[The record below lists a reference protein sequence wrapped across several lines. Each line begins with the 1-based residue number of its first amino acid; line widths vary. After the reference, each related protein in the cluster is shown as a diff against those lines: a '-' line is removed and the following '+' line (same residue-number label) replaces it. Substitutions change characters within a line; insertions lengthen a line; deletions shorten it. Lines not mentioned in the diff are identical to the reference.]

1 MPMPKYNEMY
11 QPILE
16 LMADG
21 NAHKLTELYRA
32 VAKWFH
38 LTDEECAE
46 QLPSGQPILKNR
58 VGWAKT
64 YLKKAGLI
72 VNEKRGSVVLSPE
85 GMKVQAQ
92 GSGQVNNQFL
102 MKYSG
107 FQAFQNVSRN
117 QHHADSDG
125 PELGDQQAQTP
136 DDLMEEAFQRIN
148 STLVDEVL
156 SEVVKMSPA
165 AFERFAL
172 RLLQKM
178 GYGTFDDAART
189 TALSSDEGID
199 GILMEDK
206 LGFSLIY
213 IQAKKWD
220 IDSSVGR
227 PEIQAFVGAI
237 SGRGGKG
244 LFVTTARF
252 SKKAREY
259 ANQQHIILVD
269 GEKLAKLMIEHNFC
283 VSVKRNY
290 EIKAINNDEL
300 NEFLD

>member
-1 MPMPKYNEMY
+1 MPLPKYNEMY

-21 NAHKLTELYRA
+21 NAHKLTELYGA
-32 VAKWFH
+32 VAEWFH
-38 LTDEECAE
+38 LTDKECAE

-64 YLKKAGLI
+64 YLKKAGLL
-72 VNEKRGSVVLSPE
+72 VNDKRGSVALSPE
-85 GMKVQAQ
+85 GMKIQAQ
-92 GSGQVNNQFL
+92 GFDQVNNQFL
-102 MKYSG
+102 MQYSG
-107 FQAFQNVSRN
+107 FQAFQNASSAQNYVGIV
-117 QHHADSDG
+117 D
-125 PELGDQQAQTP
+125 PELDDQQAQTP
-136 DDLMEEAFQRIN
+136 DDLMEEAYQRIN
-148 STLVDEVL
+148 SALVDEVL
-156 SEVVKMSPA
+156 SEVMKLSPA
-165 AFERFAL
+165 SFERFAL

-178 GYGTFDDAART
+178 GYGTFDDAAQT
-189 TALSSDEGID
+189 TALSGDEGID

-206 LGFSLIY
+206 LGFNLIY

-220 IDSSVGR
+220 IDNSVGR

-244 LFVTTARF
+244 LFITTARF

-269 GEKLAKLMIEHNFC
+269 GEKLARLMIEHNF
-283 VSVKRNY
+283 VSV
-290 EIKAINNDEL
+290 
-300 NEFLD
+300 